1 MVYKTE
7 ATLQIS
13 GKILVNG
20 EWKTLNRHK
29 DVINPAV
36 TSEVVGFIG
45 LASEED
51 VDRAI
56 TAAADAYPTWSQTSL
71 DERIERVH
79 QVWERVKDRV
89 DEYTTLFVRENGKTL
104 QEGKLDIQR
113 CVQILNELPEN
124 LKNWYEPRDLS
135 GQAQQVEIRRRPR
148 GVTAIITPWNS
159 PMILTFKRVIP
170 AILTGNT
177 VVFKPATDCPLTIM
191 VFMKEL
197 ADCLPPGVL
206 NVVTG
211 SGGLIGDRIAKDE
224 RVRTIAF
231 VGGTNTGKVLMEKSS
246 STLKKLN
253 MELGGNDPAIIL
265 ADADLNK
272 ETILKLRNGVLKGA
286 GQVCSAI
293 KRIYVHETRY
303 EELLDKLSEEFN
315 KTIVGNGIQ
324 PDVKM
329 GPLNNESQFRFV
341 KDLIDRAEKEGA
353 KVHYFGRKLNEDT
366 WEDGYFMLPAIV
378 TNVHQESEIMR
389 AEQFGPVIPV
399 MSFNDTEQV
408 IKYANDSEY
417 GLRASIWTTDI
428 EAAKRLADR
437 IEAGAIF
444 FNNHTIFKDLR
455 LDFPGIKESGLSS
468 VTEFGGFEH
477 FTDSYGFAE

>member
-1 MVYKTE
+1 M
-7 ATLQIS
+7 LQIS

-20 EWKTLNRHK
+20 EWWTLTEQK

-36 TSEVVGFIG
+36 KSDVVGFIG
-45 LASEED
+45 MASEED
-51 VDRAI
+51 VDQAI
-56 TAAADAYPTWSQTSL
+56 TAAADAYSTWSQTSL
-71 DERIERVH
+71 DKRIERIH

-89 DEYTTLFVRENGKTL
+89 NEYTTLFVRENGKTL

-113 CVQILNELPEN
+113 CVQILKEMPEN
-124 LKNWYEPRDLS
+124 LKNWYEPKDLS
-135 GQAQQVEIRRRPR
+135 GPAQHVEVRRRPR

-197 ADCLPPGVL
+197 ANCLPPGVL

-211 SGGLIGDRIAKDE
+211 SGALIGDCIAKDE
-224 RVRTIAF
+224 RIKTIAF

-265 ADADLNK
+265 ADAKLDK
-272 ETILKLRNGVLKGA
+272 ETILKIRNGVLKGA

-293 KRIYVHETRY
+293 KRIYVHESRY
-303 EELLDKLSEEFN
+303 EELLDKLSDEFN

-329 GPLNNESQFRFV
+329 GPLNNESQYRFV
-341 KDLIDRAEKEGA
+341 QGLIDRAEKEGA

-366 WEDGYFMLPAIV
+366 WDDGYFMLPAII
-378 TNVHQESEIMR
+378 TNVNQDSEIMK

-399 MSFNDTEQV
+399 MPFSDVDQV
-408 IKYANDSEY
+408 INYANDSEY
-417 GLRASIWTTDI
+417 GLRASILTTNI
-428 EAAKRLADR
+428 EEAKRLADR

-477 FTDSYGFAE
+477 FTDSYGFAD

>member
-1 MVYKTE
+1 MVSKTE
-7 ATLQIS
+7 AILQIS

-20 EWKTLNRHK
+20 EWWTLTEQK

-36 TSEVVGFIG
+36 KSDVVGFIG
-45 LASEED
+45 MASEED
-51 VDRAI
+51 VDQAI
-56 TAAADAYPTWSQTSL
+56 TAAADSYSTWSQTSL
-71 DERIERVH
+71 DKRIERIH

-89 DEYTTLFVRENGKTL
+89 NEYTTLFVRENGKTL

-113 CVQILNELPEN
+113 CVQILKEMPEN
-124 LKNWYEPRDLS
+124 LKNWYEPKDLS
-135 GQAQQVEIRRRPR
+135 GPAQHVEVRRRPR

-197 ADCLPPGVL
+197 ANCLPPGVL

-211 SGGLIGDRIAKDE
+211 SGALIGDCIAKDE
-224 RVRTIAF
+224 RIKTIAF

-265 ADADLNK
+265 ADAKLDK
-272 ETILKLRNGVLKGA
+272 ETILKIRNGVLKGA

-293 KRIYVHETRY
+293 KRIYVHESRY
-303 EELLDKLSEEFN
+303 EELLDKLSDEFN

-329 GPLNNESQFRFV
+329 GPLNNESQYRFV
-341 KDLIDRAEKEGA
+341 QGLIDRAEKEGA

-366 WEDGYFMLPAIV
+366 WDDGYFMLPAII
-378 TNVHQESEIMR
+378 TNVNQDSEIMK

-399 MSFNDTEQV
+399 MPFSDVDQV
-408 IKYANDSEY
+408 INYANDSEY
-417 GLRASIWTTDI
+417 GLRASIWTTNI
-428 EAAKRLADR
+428 EEAKRLADR

-477 FTDSYGFAE
+477 FTDSYGFAD

>member
-1 MVYKTE
+1 MVSKTE
-7 ATLQIS
+7 AILQIS

-20 EWKTLNRHK
+20 EWWTLTEQK

-36 TSEVVGFIG
+36 KSDVVGFIG
-45 LASEED
+45 MASEED
-51 VDRAI
+51 VDQAI
-56 TAAADAYPTWSQTSL
+56 TAAADAYSTWSQTSL
-71 DERIERVH
+71 DKRIERIH

-89 DEYTTLFVRENGKTL
+89 NEYTTLFVRENGKTL

-113 CVQILNELPEN
+113 CVQILKEMPEN
-124 LKNWYEPRDLS
+124 LKNWYEPKDLS
-135 GQAQQVEIRRRPR
+135 GPAQHVEVRRRPR

-197 ADCLPPGVL
+197 ANCLPPGVL

-211 SGGLIGDRIAKDE
+211 SGALIGDCIAKDE
-224 RVRTIAF
+224 RIKTIAF

-265 ADADLNK
+265 ADAKLDK
-272 ETILKLRNGVLKGA
+272 ETILKIRNGVLKGA

-293 KRIYVHETRY
+293 KRIYVHESRY
-303 EELLDKLSEEFN
+303 EELLDKLSDEFN

-329 GPLNNESQFRFV
+329 GPLNNESQYRFV
-341 KDLIDRAEKEGA
+341 QGLIDRAEKEGA

-366 WEDGYFMLPAIV
+366 WDDGYFMLPAII
-378 TNVHQESEIMR
+378 TNVNQDSEIMK

-399 MSFNDTEQV
+399 MPFSDVDQV
-408 IKYANDSEY
+408 INYANDSEY
-417 GLRASIWTTDI
+417 GLRASIWTTNI
-428 EAAKRLADR
+428 EEAKRLADR

-477 FTDSYGFAE
+477 FTDSYGFAD